1 MILFSV
7 DHIYIIR
14 SLPENSDTAR
24 GKEAQY
30 EWEVV
35 KADSARIETES
46 SCGLVQRG
54 DSERG
59 HSTRRGD
66 RREQGRAATWRGRSA
81 GARGADR
88 TGTSRVRA
96 ESPLQ
101 GHDRHQA
108 GTARG

>member
-1 MILFSV
+1 M
-7 DHIYIIR
+7 YIIR
-14 SLPENSDTAR
+14 LLPEKSDTAR
-24 GKEAQY
+24 DKEAQY

-35 KADSARIETES
+35 KADSARIKTES
-46 SCGLVQRG
+46 GCGLVQGG

-66 RREQGRAATWRGRSA
+66 CREQGRAATWRGRSA

-101 GHDRHQA
+101 RHDCHQ
-108 GTARG
+108 TR